1 MKVITLYIALILI
14 SSVNLMSWDR
24 YIIEVDDYQLLHTSR
39 QIMMNQVGLVEK
51 TGKNDG
57 AHITLYM
64 NSCYLS
70 GKKQYAYCAAGQSWC
85 LSRAAIILQL
95 PYPFSKHSAVANFY
109 YEDAVAIGVLDT
121 ISAVSIDDLI
131 IWKHRTG
138 RTGHIERIISTDK
151 GIFTVGFNTSNGKTG
166 SQREGNGIFIRKRNL
181 NSPLGRMRLRGLV
194 GFNRKF

>member
-1 MKVITLYIALILI
+1 MKVFSLYIALILI

-39 QIMMNQVGLVEK
+39 QLMMTQVGLTEK

-57 AHITLYM
+57 AHITAYM
-64 NSCYLS
+64 NSTGLS
-70 GKKQYAYCAAGQSWC
+70 GKKQYPYCAAGQSWC
-85 LSRAAIILQL
+85 LSRAAFILQIA
-95 PYPFSKHSAVANFY
+95 YPFSKRSAVANYY
-109 YEDAVAIGVLDT
+109 YEYAVKTGVLDT
-121 ISAVSIDDLI
+121 VSAVSIDDLI

-151 GIFTVGFNTSNGKTG
+151 GIFTVGFNTSNGKSG

-181 NSPLGRMRLRGLV
+181 KSPLGRMRLRGLV
-194 GFNRKF
+194 GFNVKR